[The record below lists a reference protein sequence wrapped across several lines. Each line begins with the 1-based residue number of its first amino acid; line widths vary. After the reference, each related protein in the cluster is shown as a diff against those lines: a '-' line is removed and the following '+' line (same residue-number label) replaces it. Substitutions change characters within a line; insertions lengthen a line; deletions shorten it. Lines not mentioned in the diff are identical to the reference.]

1 MSWLKFL
8 ALLAAASAATNTA
21 TACSPMAPMVPSVAP
36 DKTTLPDSSHSKF
49 AFLAVVVGRES
60 EPATHPVIRLRVID
74 SRTENV
80 AAGDVVDV
88 EFYQFHC
95 PGQDERPA
103 EIDVSAYKDGTW
115 IRVVS
120 NYLQL
125 DTGRVGWEFTV
136 IGEPPSS

>member
-1 MSWLKFL
+1 
-8 ALLAAASAATNTA
+8 
-21 TACSPMAPMVPSVAP
+21 MVPSVAP

-125 DTGRVGWEFTV
+125 DTDRVGWEFTV
-136 IGEPPSS
+136 IGEPPSSL